1 MHYNHFTYPE
11 LKKLCAERGLGGAG
25 KREELVAK
33 LEAYDLL
40 KAEAKIVL
48 RETRPETEEI
58 KPEQDPPPK
67 SKVFANWDEDGKWV
81 RRPKGFISW
90 EDERRKA
97 G

>member
-1 MHYNHFTYPE
+1 MDYSHFTYPV
-11 LKKLCAERGLGGAG
+11 LKAECAKRGLGGAG
-25 KREELVAK
+25 KRPELVAK
-33 LEAYDLL
+33 LLANDLD
-40 KAEAKIVL
+40 ES
-48 RETRPETEEI
+48 R
-58 KPEQDPPPK
+58 PEQDPPPR